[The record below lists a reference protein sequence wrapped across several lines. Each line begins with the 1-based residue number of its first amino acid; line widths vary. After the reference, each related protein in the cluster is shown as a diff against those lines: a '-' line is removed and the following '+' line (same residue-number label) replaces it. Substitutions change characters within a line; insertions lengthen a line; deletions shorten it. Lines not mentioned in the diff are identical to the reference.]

1 MMKHT
6 PIAQQKITLDDRLLY
21 RLKELG
27 IVTSKIGFSQMC
39 GKNDSYFD
47 CMKSRGYGVHL
58 GSLVFLSAKLAGQL
72 NDEQDVR
79 ERARLR
85 SAVEAINETI
95 QAKCR
100 LRQMEIAQ

>member
-6 PIAQQKITLDDRLLY
+6 QISQQKITLDDRLLQ

-27 IVTSKIGFSQMC
+27 IVSTKTGFSQLC
-39 GKNDSYFD
+39 GKNDSYYD
-47 CMKSRGYGVHL
+47 CMKARGYGIHL
-58 GSLVFLSAKLAGQL
+58 GSLVFLSARLATQL
-72 NDEQDVR
+72 NEEEDVR